1 MHELQV
7 TEQILRV
14 ALQHT
19 EGRNVER
26 ILKIH
31 LRIGELS
38 DLEGI
43 WIQRYFDHLS
53 EGTLAENAQL
63 MIEKVPIVLECG
75 YCGAMVEVTR
85 REMDEAICP
94 ECDKDKPLFR
104 LFSGREYMVTNLE
117 VM

>member
-7 TEQILRV
+7 TEQILSV

-26 ILKIH
+26 ITAIH

-43 WIQRYFDHLS
+43 WIQKYFDHLS
-53 EGTLAENAQL
+53 EGTLAENAKL
-63 MIEKVPIVLECG
+63 VIEKVPIVLECG
-75 YCGAMVEVTR
+75 NCGGMVETNR
-85 REMDEAICP
+85 RDMDEAICP
-94 ECDKDKPLFR
+94 QCEEEKPRFR